1 MKSAS
6 KEFESNASL
15 CARFTRDA
23 HSRFRA
29 RRRMFGQGARFDPR
43 FGICGMKAE
52 VFFVRRFAAQ
62 EHVGTMC
69 VVPFEEQ
76 SRFFDHAF
84 SRNRHENAT
93 SATVLERQDRPFRY
107 GNRSV
112 LANCTETLLDVVRF
126 APRFEFSGD
135 ELNTLIGYQALR
147 FHAIFDA
154 DALHRGCDLIRGW
167 LLFEYLEAHDAA
179 GEMVD
184 HDENIPTVGMNLRQR
199 IGWPRSPE
207 PVR

>member
-93 SATVLERQDRPFRY
+93 SAAVLERQDHPFSN
-107 GNRSV
+107 GNRTM
-112 LANCTETLLDVVRF
+112 LADRTESLLDVVRL
-126 APRFEFSGD
+126 APCQVKSYFD
-135 ELNTLIGYQALR
+135 CLR
-147 FHAIFDA
+147 NA
-154 DALHRGCDLIRGW
+154 
-167 LLFEYLEAHDAA
+167 
-179 GEMVD
+179 
-184 HDENIPTVGMNLRQR
+184 DENSGSRLVFSEKWSTISRWVMPAFDNQSQWQSKKYHTRIP
-199 IGWPRSPE
+199 PRVVANRV
-207 PVR
+207 VR